1 MYSKILRLGFP
12 ILISQL
18 GMIVVGFADT
28 KMVGLYSTD
37 SLASA
42 SFVNNI
48 FNVAILGCLGFTFG
62 LTPLIGSLF
71 SQNRIDSCGGMLR
84 TGLIVNILFALF
96 ATLVMGGVYIV
107 LPYMG
112 QPPELLPLIRPYF
125 LIYLAGVPAVSL
137 FNVFAQWAYAIN
149 RTRMPMWIILFAN
162 ALNILGNWLLIY
174 GNWGFPEMGLT
185 GAGVSTLV
193 SRWVCAVIIIAI
205 FFTKGDYR
213 EYARGFIAIRYNG
226 ERARLVLNTSW
237 PVSLQMIFE
246 TSAFSLTAVMAG
258 WISAISLAALQII
271 IIVGTLGFCVYYS
284 MAAAVAV
291 LVSNANGLGDKAT
304 MRRVSFAGY
313 RIILVLATISSL
325 LFIFLGSPLMHE
337 FSNDPEVLAV
347 AGGLIFPL
355 VLYQFADATQICF
368 ANALRGTGRVMPM
381 VWIAMVSYMIV
392 GLPSTYLLAFTA
404 GLKTFG
410 IVLSFSVS
418 LILAAILYL
427 RSFLATTRVAEG

>member
-1 MYSKILRLGFP
+1 MYKKILKLGLP

-28 KMVGLYSTD
+28 KMVGLYSTEA
-37 SLASA
+37 LASA

-71 SQNRIDSCGGMLR
+71 SQKRIESCGGMLR
-84 TGLIVNILFALF
+84 TGLQVNIVFSLF
-96 ATLVMGGVYIV
+96 ATSIMGLVYLM

-125 LIYLAGVPAVSL
+125 LTYLAGVLAVTL

-149 RTRMPMWIILFAN
+149 HTRMPMWIILFSN

-174 GNWGFPEMGLT
+174 GHWGFPELGLT
-185 GAGVSTLV
+185 GAGISTLV
-193 SRWVCAVIIIAI
+193 ARWVCPLLILFI
-205 FFTKGDYR
+205 FFFRKEYKD
-213 EYARGFIAIRYNG
+213 YARGFLTDKSVAG
-226 ERARLVLNTSW
+226 RAYLVFNTSW

-271 IIVGTLGFCVYYS
+271 IIIGTLGFCIYYS

-291 LVSNANGLGDKAT
+291 LVSNANGLSDCKG
-304 MRRVSFAGY
+304 MRHVAFVGY
-313 RIILVLATISSL
+313 RIILCLATVSSL
-325 LFIFLGSPLMHE
+325 LFIFLGKILMHE
-337 FSNDPEVLAV
+337 FSNDEEVLAV
-347 AGGLIFPL
+347 AGSLIFPL

-368 ANALRGTGRVMPM
+368 ANALRGTGCVRPM
-381 VWIAMVSYMIV
+381 VWIAFISYMIV
-392 GLPSTYLLAFTA
+392 GLPSSYLLAFTCNF
-404 GLKTFG
+404 LTYG

-418 LILAAILYL
+418 LILAAFLYL
-427 RSFLATTRVAEG
+427 RSFLSTTRQCRD